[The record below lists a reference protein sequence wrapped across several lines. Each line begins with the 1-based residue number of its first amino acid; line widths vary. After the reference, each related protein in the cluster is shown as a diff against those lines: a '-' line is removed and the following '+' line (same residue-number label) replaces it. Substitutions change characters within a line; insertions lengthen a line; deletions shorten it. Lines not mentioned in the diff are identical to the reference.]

1 MDAELN
7 DIGRQQAVAV
17 AHRLSREAKAAAV
30 YSSDLKRAAET
41 AQTIARICNLPNVVF
56 DPALRERHIGD
67 LQGMKFQDAATEK
80 PEAYKAFVSH
90 KRNQP
95 IPGGGESLDQLSE
108 RCVSCLYNIVE
119 KHKGERVIVVSHGG
133 TIRELYRHASPTRPL
148 HGKIH
153 NTSVSVILVSGTT
166 GRCIVKT
173 CGDVS
178 HLQEAGAGVLENA
191 FGGDKNSA

>member
-1 MDAELN
+1 MMVYLHLHVTCRVTYELT
-7 DIGRQQAVAV
+7 R
-17 AHRLSREAKAAAV
+17 
-30 YSSDLKRAAET
+30 
-41 AQTIARICNLPNVVF
+41 
-56 DPALRERHIGD
+56 
-67 LQGMKFQDAATEK
+67 
-80 PEAYKAFVSH
+80 
-90 KRNQP
+90 
-95 IPGGGESLDQLSE
+95 
-108 RCVSCLYNIVE
+108 SCLLT
-119 KHKGERVIVVSHGG
+119 GERVIVVSHGG